1 MSQVLVEGA
10 VQELAAVALMELIFN
25 PKIRIGR
32 MNTKLIIRDNIF
44 FLTYLASSL
53 LALHIQILY
62 SYAHLMLGIWV
73 AEEGNVDPSQVNP
86 LLI

>member
-32 MNTKLIIRDNIF
+32 MNTKLITSFIKKHGHITSPRPYWPYISR
-44 FLTYLASSL
+44 FL
-53 LALHIQILY
+53 ILT
-62 SYAHLMLGIWV
+62 
-73 AEEGNVDPSQVNP
+73 
-86 LLI
+86 LI